1 MMNTKRYSYME
12 ENVNQTEKKMAE
24 NEKQNQT
31 GKEVA
36 ENADR
41 EQTETIRGLTAQ
53 QVAERKEK
61 GLWNK
66 KAESATKTTKEI
78 VKSNVFTY
86 FNLIFLVI
94 ALLLIGVGAFRD
106 LTFLPIIVANTLI
119 GIVQEIRSKKVL
131 DDLSILNSPKTRVIR
146 EGSKKEIPAEELVMD
161 DIVELSAGGQIP
173 ADAVVLEGQLNVNE
187 SLLTGEADEIVK
199 KNGDELLSGSFV
211 VSGSC
216 LAQLTKVG
224 EESYISKLTHRATQ
238 TKEGEQSEMIR
249 SLNRLVQ
256 AVGIVI
262 IPIGVVLFIQQFV
275 YAGTPLRDSVTSM
288 VAAII
293 GMIPEGLYLLASVA
307 MAVSA
312 MRLAKQQ
319 VLIHDMKCIETLAR
333 VDVLCV
339 DKTGTITVPEMEVD
353 QFILAEDLT
362 KRVYEKDGDTKVYV
376 DVKCGEEQEQ
386 KHAQI
391 KGMIGEFAADMDAD
405 NATMEALKTYF
416 KPDTLTKIKKAE
428 KVFAFSSKTKYS
440 GIISEGKSYVIGAPE
455 FVLREDYAEY
465 KDRIEAY
472 SEKGYRVLVY
482 GRYEGILDG
491 QQLTEKVLPIAF
503 IMLTNAIREGAKET
517 FSYFTERGVE
527 IKVISGDNPK
537 TVAEIAEKAGIC
549 GADNYVDASTLT
561 TDESIAQAVAKYQI
575 FGRVTPDQKLK
586 FVEALKA
593 QGRTV
598 AMTGDGVN
606 DVLALKEADCSIAM
620 AQGSDAAKNIANV
633 VLLDSNFAS
642 MPHIVNQGRRVV
654 NNIRTA
660 ASMFLIKTMFSVM
673 LSLLTIFFGN
683 AYPFEPIQ
691 MSLISACAV
700 GIPTFLLAQ
709 ENNYDK
715 IDHTFLRHVF
725 LNAFPAAITIS
736 SCVFAVMLVCQN
748 VYHSNAM
755 LNTACVLVTGWNYM
769 AALKTVYAPLNT
781 YRKTI
786 IYGMQFIFFS
796 AAVIFQKIL
805 ALGSLDFGMIIL
817 VFILMTFAPV
827 LIDVITSWIKGVYAK
842 SLDKENPGKFT
853 SFVNKL
859 SKKKK

>member
-1 MMNTKRYSYME
+1 ME
-12 ENVNQTEKKMAE
+12 ENVNQTEKEMAE
-24 NEKQNQT
+24 NEKQKQAEKAVTENKNQ
-31 GKEVA
+31 KQA
-36 ENADR
+36 
-41 EQTETIRGLTAQ
+41 ETIRGLTAQ
-53 QVAERKEK
+53 QVAERMEK

-78 VKSNVFTY
+78 IKSNVFTY

-106 LTFLPIIVANTLI
+106 LTFLPIIIANTLI

-146 EGSKKEIPAEELVMD
+146 DGSKKEIPADELVLD

-173 ADAVVLEGQLNVNE
+173 ADAVVLNGQLNVNE
-187 SLLTGEADEIVK
+187 SLLTGESDEIVK
-199 KNGDELLSGSFV
+199 KSGDELLSGSFV

-216 LAQLTKVG
+216 LARLTKVG

-262 IPIGVVLFIQQFV
+262 IPIGVVLFVQQFV

-288 VAAII
+288 VAAIL

-339 DKTGTITVPEMEVD
+339 DKTGTITVPDMEVD
-353 QFILAEDLT
+353 TFVLTEDLMKT
-362 KRVYEKDGDTKVYV
+362 VPDGDDGTRVYV
-376 DVKCGEEQEQ
+376 DAGDREEQKQ
-386 KHAQI
+386 KYRQVREKIA
-391 KGMIGEFAADMDAD
+391 EFAVNMNAD
-405 NATMEALKTYF
+405 NATMEAVKAYF
-416 KPDTLTKIKKAE
+416 KTGNTVNIKKAD

-440 GIISEGKSYVIGAPE
+440 GIISGGDSYLIGAPE
-455 FVLREDYAEY
+455 FVLREDYEHY
-465 KDRIEAY
+465 KEKIEAY

-482 GRYEGILDG
+482 GRYEGVLDG
-491 QQLTEKVLPIAF
+491 QKLTEKALPVAF

-537 TVAEIAEKAGIC
+537 TVAEIAQKAGIC

-561 TDESIAQAVAKYQI
+561 TDESIAQAVMKYQI

-606 DVLALKEADCSIAM
+606 DVLALKDADCSIAM
-620 AQGSDAAKNIANV
+620 ASGSEAASQVAQL
-633 VLLDSNFAS
+633 VLLDNDFSR
-642 MPHIVNQGRRVV
+642 MPSVVMEGRRVV
-654 NNIRTA
+654 NNIQRS
-660 ASMFLIKTMFSVM
+660 ASLYLVKNIFSM
-673 LSLLTIFFGN
+673 LLAVFSMIFMIN
-683 AYPFEPIQ
+683 YPLKPSQI
-691 MSLISACAV
+691 SLISMFTI
-700 GIPTFLLAQ
+700 GIPSFVLALEPNKDRIQGHFMTNVLLKALPAGLTDFLAVSSLVLFCQ
-709 ENNYDK
+709 EFGVNEGD
-715 IDHTFLRHVF
+715 ISTSCTILV
-725 LNAFPAAITIS
+725 AIVGFMILYQIAKPMTIGHRVLMVGMVAGWLFCMIFVS
-736 SCVFAVMLVCQN
+736 HLFAIRDISMQCMMLTAVFAI
-748 VYHSNAM
+748 A
-755 LNTACVLVTGWNYM
+755 TEPVLRYLSKFVEW
-769 AALKTVYAPLNT
+769 L
-781 YRKTI
+781 R
-786 IYGMQFIFFS
+786 
-796 AAVIFQKIL
+796 
-805 ALGSLDFGMIIL
+805 GSLL
-817 VFILMTFAPV
+817 VL
-827 LIDVITSWIKGVYAK
+827 
-842 SLDKENPGKFT
+842 
-853 SFVNKL
+853 
-859 SKKKK
+859 KKKIHRVTA